1 MARKRIISPEIW
13 ESEGFG
19 SLTVLGKVLYIGM
32 ISLADDEGRGRAN
45 ASLLKARILP
55 YNEEVRIAEVE
66 KALMEISTR
75 TSTTLYEVDRTK
87 YYAFDNWRKW
97 QYIEKPR
104 PSYLPAPPCCGEGG
118 DIPSCVN
125 LGEQSGN
132 SRGIV
137 GEQSPP
143 NRKEKKRKESNNVVV
158 GLSNDEYQ
166 ELCDKIG
173 KGDCDYYLERIKAF
187 LQKYPDASLSVKAT
201 ILKWRR
207 EDERKAKEEGKKS
220 EYIARTYTDE
230 ELDSHIT
237 SSDINPE
244 DI

>member
-13 ESEGFG
+13 ESESFG
-19 SLTVLGKVLYIGM
+19 SLSVLGKVLYIGM

-66 KALMEISTR
+66 KALSEISTR
-75 TSTTLYEVDRTK
+75 TSTKLYEVDRTK

-104 PSYLPAPPCCGEGG
+104 PSYLPAPPSCGEGE
-118 DIPSCVN
+118 DIPKTE
-125 LGEQSGN
+125 LFGEQSGN

-137 GEQSPP
+137 GEQSPLK
-143 NRKEKKRKESNNVVV
+143 RKEKKRIYSSSP
-158 GLSNDEYQ
+158 GLTNEDYS

-173 KGDCDYYLERIKAF
+173 KADCDYYIERVKAF
-187 LQKYPDASLSVKAT
+187 LLKEPKAKLSVKAT
-201 ILKWRR
+201 ILKWHR
-207 EDERKAKEEGKKS
+207 EDKAKEERESKS
-220 EYIARTYTDE
+220 TANEYITRDYSDE
-230 ELDSHIT
+230 ELEAVFSG
-237 SSDINPE
+237 E
-244 DI
+244 DEEI

>member
-118 DIPSCVN
+118 HIPSCVN

-143 NRKEKKRKESNNVVV
+143 NRKEKKGKENKVV
-158 GLSNDEYQ
+158 GVLTSDGYN

-173 KGDCDYYLERIKAF
+173 KADCDYYLERVKAF
-187 LQKYPDASLSVKAT
+187 LKTHPTATFDVKSI
-201 ILKWRR
+201 ILKWHR
-207 EDERKAKEEGKKS
+207 EDAKKESSTKTKDYLTRNYTEE
-220 EYIARTYTDE
+220 D
-230 ELDSHIT
+230 LDSLF
-237 SSDINPE
+237 SDEDDQE